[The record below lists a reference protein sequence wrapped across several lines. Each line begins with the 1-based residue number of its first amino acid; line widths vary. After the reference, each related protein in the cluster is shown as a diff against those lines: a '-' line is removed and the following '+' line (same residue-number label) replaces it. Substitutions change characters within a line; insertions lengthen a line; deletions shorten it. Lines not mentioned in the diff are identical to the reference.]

1 MAQSNT
7 VVNSGIGFWPL
18 LGLTFVVLKLCDVV
32 SWSWWWVLAPFWGPL
47 ALAIVIGMTV
57 AICIGVSQ
65 ALGEK

>member
-47 ALAIVIGMTV
+47 ALAIVIGMIV
-57 AICIGVSQ
+57 AICIGLSQ